1 MLTRAILAAVAIVM
15 FSGSAFASGCP
26 GHMRTIDAALANNPQ
41 ISAQQMA
48 EVRKLRAE
56 GEALHRGGKHAEAIE
71 TLTKAKGI
79 LGIQ

>member
-1 MLTRAILAAVAIVM
+1 
-15 FSGSAFASGCP
+15 
-26 GHMRTIDAALANNPQ
+26 
-41 ISAQQMA
+41 
-48 EVRKLRAE
+48 VRKLRAE